1 MKTTLLSLH
10 SATISLSALAL
21 VAAMSVSANNPA
33 TDNTRSDTHAEK
45 TYTEKTYTEKR
56 SAAEFWADFKQD
68 SKQTWKDSK
77 AAFKDGWI
85 ESKLETALILN
96 PHLSASKIDI
106 QVDKDRAT
114 LDGEVHSNIEK
125 ELAENIALGVEG
137 IDSVTNN
144 INVVETS
151 NKTAKSPTPK
161 GRSFAQYVAD
171 VSTTAAIKT
180 ELLASENIK
189 GLSIDVDTLNDKVT
203 LSGQVR
209 TLEEKALAQAIAAK
223 HDNVKGVVNN
233 LQVKS

>member
-1 MKTTLLSLH
+1 MKTTLLSLR
-10 SATISLSALAL
+10 STAISLSTLAL
-21 VAAMSVSANNPA
+21 IASMSTSANN
-33 TDNTRSDTHAEK
+33 N
-45 TYTEKTYTEKR
+45 TEKTYQERTYSEKR

-68 SKQTWKDSK
+68 SKQTWQDSK

-96 PHLSASKIDI
+96 AHLSASKIDI

-137 IDSVTNN
+137 IDSVSNN
-144 INVVETS
+144 LKVVEKPT
-151 NKTAKSPTPK
+151 KTAVSSTPK

-203 LSGQVR
+203 LSGHVR